1 MYSVS
6 NDFKAA
12 MLRPVIQSKITGT
25 VNSVSFTDANI
36 IAGSLRITAQNAQQD
51 EISIGTASSRE
62 LTITFAHAL
71 GLVRTTLQKK
81 AIVLSYHLLVGETW
95 EEVPLGTYYID
106 EASWTLQGIK
116 CRAFDAMGNFDK
128 QITEGTVYPTSGKA
142 YDFLSWACLRCG
154 VTLGMTQAA
163 IEAMTNGNISVT
175 YLPGNVKTYRD
186 YIAAVAGMLGCF
198 ALISRSNELIL
209 RKYSRTSCATY
220 TPTDRL
226 TGASFSDFV
235 TQYAGFMIYDDGA
248 SAQQIYQDDEVD
260 GLLMD
265 MGANPFMQGNET
277 VRENLITEITNIA
290 FTPHQVSMN
299 IPPIHDLGDC
309 LTFSGGIGDTE
320 LHTLN
325 YISWTYHKSMT
336 LTGYGKNPAF
346 AQASTAKAQERA
358 NVQGA
363 ITSLTNKVENFW
375 RYGVVFLL
383 PTEQYPLPTDTPP
396 GLPIEGGDSAEIL
409 RWEFEV
415 TQEKAP
421 AAVHA
426 IIDTH
431 VETLDDDD
439 TYTDCSVNIEVR
451 GDGALIATW
460 DEVYGDGE
468 HLIEIDVI
476 KKYFETGDHV
486 ITVKITPNDG
496 NLNPALKVKSAYL
509 ETRARVHVAKSW
521 SKSYF
526 WRDLA
531 LSNCE
536 VSNINTYVSGSSIG
550 ALSEH
555 FLTGEV
561 LWVNSGVDNG
571 GRLWRINKNTRA
583 LWTGANFTYTYN
595 NHQYQLRQDEGQTV
609 FMTLLYINGGTSI
622 RFISKGGEGSVKMY
636 HWNTT
641 SEQWEYVSNGTA
653 TTYQEVEGIDGE
665 GEWRNGFNGT
675 SATVEVVTKDY
686 LETHECL
693 YKVADLE
700 SYGIAVEAEGTLAE
714 FAMQEFLGTDENDPG
729 TAINPYPN
737 RYLLSYYG
745 SGVTKTYIPVS
756 RDEFGWDAIS
766 ATGKLFQSGTSDPL
780 VGIGAGA
787 VVDGQ
792 MVEVVATSAATSWTR
807 ITADISE
814 LPYIDYIILYGKDG
828 AQGLR
833 EISVSKTEIPEDEEE
848 W

>member
-6 NDFKAA
+6 NDFKMA

-25 VNSVSFTDANI
+25 VNSVAFTDANI

-116 CRAFDAMGNFDK
+116 CRAFDAMGTFDK
-128 QITEGTVYPTSGKA
+128 QIIEGTVYPTSGKA

-175 YLPGNVKTYRD
+175 YLPGNAKTYRD

-198 ALISRSNELIL
+198 ALISRSNELVL

-235 TQYAGFMIYDDGA
+235 TCYAGFMIYDDGA
-248 SAQQIYQDDEVD
+248 SAQQIYQDDDVD

-277 VRENLITEITNIA
+277 IRENLITEITNIA

-309 LTFSGGIGDTE
+309 LTFSGGIGDSE

-363 ITSLTNKVENFW
+363 ITSLTNKIEYAY

-383 PTEQYPLPTDTPP
+383 PTWPDERGKPPLM
-396 GLPIEGGDSAEIL
+396 PIDDGKSGIVL
-409 RWEFEV
+409 IFYFKV
-415 TQEKAP
+415 TAEKAP
-421 AAVHA
+421 VALHA
-426 IIDTH
+426 LIATE
-431 VETLDDDD
+431 VETLDEDDI
-439 TYTDCSVNIEVR
+439 YTDCVVTVECRYGQVINNEERPSTLW
-451 GDGALIATW
+451 DKW
-460 DEVYGDGE
+460 DEVYEDGKQ
-468 HLIEIDVI
+468 EIRIDLLH
-476 KKYFETGDHV
+476 KYFETGEWY
-486 ITVKITPNDG
+486 I
-496 NLNPALKVKSAYL
+496 
-509 ETRARVHVAKSW
+509 RVT
-521 SKSYF
+521 
-526 WRDLA
+526 LA
-531 LSNCE
+531 P
-536 VSNINTYVSGSSIG
+536 
-550 ALSEH
+550 
-555 FLTGEV
+555 
-561 LWVNSGVDNG
+561 NG
-571 GRLWRINKNTRA
+571 GKIK
-583 LWTGANFTYTYN
+583 
-595 NHQYQLRQDEGQTV
+595 
-609 FMTLLYINGGTSI
+609 
-622 RFISKGGEGSVKMY
+622 
-636 HWNTT
+636 
-641 SEQWEYVSNGTA
+641 
-653 TTYQEVEGIDGE
+653 
-665 GEWRNGFNGT
+665 
-675 SATVEVVTKDY
+675 
-686 LETHECL
+686 
-693 YKVADLE
+693 
-700 SYGIAVEAEGTLAE
+700 
-714 FAMQEFLGTDENDPG
+714 
-729 TAINPYPN
+729 
-737 RYLLSYYG
+737 
-745 SGVTKTYIPVS
+745 
-756 RDEFGWDAIS
+756 
-766 ATGKLFQSGTSDPL
+766 
-780 VGIGAGA
+780 
-787 VVDGQ
+787 
-792 MVEVVATSAATSWTR
+792 
-807 ITADISE
+807 
-814 LPYIDYIILYGKDG
+814 
-828 AQGLR
+828 
-833 EISVSKTEIPEDEEE
+833 
-848 W
+848 

>member
-6 NDFKAA
+6 NDFKTA

-25 VNSVSFTDANI
+25 VNSVSFTDENI

-95 EEVPLGTYYID
+95 EAVPLGTYYID
-106 EASWTLQGIK
+106 EASWTFQGIK

-142 YDFLSWACLRCG
+142 YDFLSWASLCCG

-163 IEAMTNGNISVT
+163 IEAMTNGNISVN

-198 ALISRSNELIL
+198 ALISRSNELVL

-277 VRENLITEITNIA
+277 IRENLTTEITSIA

-363 ITSLTNKVENFW
+363 ITSLTNKVENAW
-375 RYGVVFLL
+375 RYGVVFLA
-383 PTEQYPLPTDTPP
+383 PTVPDIDDIPKNLD
-396 GLPIEGGDSAEIL
+396 PIDDGEAGEVAY
-409 RWEFEV
+409 FHFVV

-421 AAVHA
+421 VAVHA
-426 IIDTH
+426 VVEIDA
-431 VETLDDDD
+431 ETTAENDI
-439 TYTDCSVNIEVR
+439 YGDCLATITVSSDIGVLGTQTEAF
-451 GDGALIATW
+451 GDGLHVLNVDT
-460 DEVYGDGE
+460 
-468 HLIEIDVI
+468 I
-476 KKYFETGDHV
+476 KKYFE
-486 ITVKITPNDG
+486 DG
-496 NLNPALKVKSAYL
+496 EHDINIELALAGGYAAVNKLKLRTAYL
-509 ETRARVHVAKSW
+509 ETRARMYKQETLTIYEGFVSGAME
-521 SKSYF
+521 
-526 WRDLA
+526 
-531 LSNCE
+531 LSNCL
-536 VSNINTYVSGSSIG
+536 VTDLNGCVDCGANSQSGINFY
-550 ALSEH
+550 SEY
-555 FLTGEV
+555 FLTGQA
-561 LWVNSGVDNG
+561 LAYRTMPNG
-571 GRLWRINKNTRA
+571 NFWRINQNFADEKWRSLPISFTIRVGE
-583 LWTGANFTYTYN
+583 TDVPFVCEQVSGAPIYATVI
-595 NHQYQLRQDEGQTV
+595 QDLGEGQQLVIASHYGTGDSQIRRTDTDVVFAHGVTV
-609 FMTLLYINGGTSI
+609 LTAEGLSGTTYYNTGPYDYP
-622 RFISKGGEGSVKMY
+622 GGENAIKEALVASDHIYDVTEADPVKMEG
-636 HWNTT
+636 WKTR
-641 SEQWEYVSNGTA
+641 EYALNDFG
-653 TTYQEVEGIDGE
+653 G
-665 GEWRNGFNGT
+665 
-675 SATVEVVTKDY
+675 
-686 LETHECL
+686 L
-693 YKVADLE
+693 
-700 SYGIAVEAEGTLAE
+700 
-714 FAMQEFLGTDENDPG
+714 DENERDHLG
-729 TAINPYPN
+729 RYPN
-737 RYLLSYYG
+737 RVLLNYKTSGGVSYM
-745 SGVTKTYIPVS
+745 YIPIA
-756 RDEFGWDAIS
+756 RAEGWQSIIAKV
-766 ATGKLFQSGTSDPL
+766 KLYQTVEGSDYNA

-787 VVDGQ
+787 VVEGQ
-792 MVEVVATSAATSWTR
+792 MVEVLETTDSESWTT
-807 ITADISE
+807 ISADISD
-814 LPYIDYIILYGKDG
+814 LPYVDYIILYGRDG
-828 AQGLR
+828 AQGIR
-833 EISVSKTEIPEDEEE
+833 SVWLWKEDGIEEE
-848 W
+848 Y

>member
-6 NDFKAA
+6 NDFKTA

-81 AIVLSYHLLVGETW
+81 AIVLSYHLLVGENW

-128 QITEGTVYPTSGKA
+128 QIIEGTVYPTSGKA

-175 YLPGNVKTYRD
+175 YLPGNAKTYRD

-198 ALISRSNELIL
+198 ALISRGNELIL

-235 TQYAGFMIYDDGA
+235 TCYAGFMIYDDGA

-277 VRENLITEITNIA
+277 IRENLISEITNIA

-309 LTFSGGIGDTE
+309 LTFSGGIGDSE

-363 ITSLTNKVENFW
+363 ITSLKNKMEYAY

-383 PTEQYPLPTDTPP
+383 PTWPNKTDDPP
-396 GLPIEGGDSAEIL
+396 APYGIPDGGKEKVLDFQF
-409 RWEFEV
+409 RV
-415 TQEKAP
+415 NVEKAP
-421 AAVHA
+421 VVLHAVIA
-426 IIDTH
+426 VET
-431 VETLDDDD
+431 ETLDDNG
-439 TYTDCSVNIEVR
+439 TYTDCVV
-451 GDGALIATW
+451 
-460 DEVYGDGE
+460 
-468 HLIEIDVI
+468 
-476 KKYFETGDHV
+476 
-486 ITVKITPNDG
+486 
-496 NLNPALKVKSAYL
+496 
-509 ETRARVHVAKSW
+509 
-521 SKSYF
+521 
-526 WRDLA
+526 
-531 LSNCE
+531 
-536 VSNINTYVSGSSIG
+536 
-550 ALSEH
+550 
-555 FLTGEV
+555 
-561 LWVNSGVDNG
+561 
-571 GRLWRINKNTRA
+571 
-583 LWTGANFTYTYN
+583 
-595 NHQYQLRQDEGQTV
+595 
-609 FMTLLYINGGTSI
+609 
-622 RFISKGGEGSVKMY
+622 
-636 HWNTT
+636 
-641 SEQWEYVSNGTA
+641 
-653 TTYQEVEGIDGE
+653 EVEC
-665 GEWRNGFNGT
+665 RYGT
-675 SATVEVVTKDY
+675 
-686 LETHECL
+686 
-693 YKVADLE
+693 
-700 SYGIAVEAEGTLAE
+700 
-714 FAMQEFLGTDENDPG
+714 
-729 TAINPYPN
+729 
-737 RYLLSYYG
+737 
-745 SGVTKTYIPVS
+745 
-756 RDEFGWDAIS
+756 
-766 ATGKLFQSGTSDPL
+766 
-780 VGIGAGA
+780 
-787 VVDGQ
+787 VVDGVRGSSVLWGKWKEVFGDGKNEIRIDHLRKYFDTGEHYIT
-792 MVEVVATSAATSWTR
+792 VELSPTGGN
-807 ITADISE
+807 
-814 LPYIDYIILYGKDG
+814 IL
-828 AQGLR
+828 
-833 EISVSKTEIPEDEEE
+833 
-848 W
+848 